1 MKLYSLDDL
10 PAVPRT
16 VALGYFDGGHIGH
29 SALLDTAVQDA
40 HEHSYESTVF
50 TFPSL
55 ATKRGT
61 PLSRL
66 SDRLAFFESRGI
78 DSVVLVPF
86 DEVKDVPAE
95 CFVTEVLQKRL
106 FTQNAVCGFNY
117 RFGKG
122 AVGDGTLLLRLLPD
136 STVLPPTRFDG
147 TPVSASRIREAL
159 GAGDIPSVTA
169 MLGHPYTLTGTVAH
183 GKAAGRS
190 LGFPTANI
198 RPETALPR
206 YGVYKTRVT
215 VDGITYAGITD
226 IGVRPTLESA
236 GDARAETFL
245 CGFSGDLYEKELR
258 IELLDFL
265 REEKH
270 FSSLEQLKRQIEEDL
285 THVK

>member
-1 MKLYSLDDL
+1 
-10 PAVPRT
+10 
-16 VALGYFDGGHIGH
+16 
-29 SALLDTAVQDA
+29 
-40 HEHSYESTVF
+40 
-50 TFPSL
+50 
-55 ATKRGT
+55 
-61 PLSRL
+61 
-66 SDRLAFFESRGI
+66 
-78 DSVVLVPF
+78 
-86 DEVKDVPAE
+86 
-95 CFVTEVLQKRL
+95 
-106 FTQNAVCGFNY
+106 
-117 RFGKG
+117 
-122 AVGDGTLLLRLLPD
+122 
-136 STVLPPTRFDG
+136 
-147 TPVSASRIREAL
+147 
-159 GAGDIPSVTA
+159 

-285 THVK
+285 THIK